1 VSGTSRESRKFLR
14 LSMKYGDKKMTYK
27 ILICDKIA
35 DEGMKMMKEKG
46 YEITKA
52 WNIPKTELPKIV
64 SEFNALIV
72 RSATKVEGDLLANAK
87 KLRVIGR
94 AGEGLDN
101 IDLKKVAEFGIT
113 TVNTPH
119 VSYLS
124 VAELTIG
131 YMIALARRIV
141 EGTLSLREGKWRKD
155 ELMGME
161 VNGKTLGVIGCGY
174 IGETVERLAASL
186 GMKVLVVEE
195 CVFDRFVPIDEMLCQ
210 ADFVTVH
217 VPLTPHTWHMLSTKE
232 FEMMKD
238 GVMIIDCSRGGVVDQ
253 EALYKALVSGKV
265 KAAAVDVFEEEPPKN
280 SKLLTLKNVIATPHI
295 GAQTEE
301 AQLKA
306 SLQIANRVIEALEKS
321 AS

>member
-1 VSGTSRESRKFLR
+1 LGAGELTF
-14 LSMKYGDKKMTYK
+14 K

-35 DEGMKMMKEKG
+35 DEGIRLMEEKG
-46 YEITKA
+46 YAVSKA
-52 WNIPKTELPKIV
+52 WDVSKTKLPEIV
-64 SEFNALIV
+64 GEYDVLIV
-72 RSATKVEGDLLANAK
+72 RSATKVNADLMANAK

-101 IDLKKVAEFGIT
+101 IDLKNAKELGIAV
-113 TVNTPH
+113 VNTPH
-119 VSYLS
+119 VSFVS

-131 YMIALARRIV
+131 HLLALARGIV
-141 EGTLSLREGKWRKD
+141 EGTLSLREGKWAKD
-155 ELMGME
+155 ELMGVE

-174 IGETVERLAASL
+174 IGKTVERLAISL

-195 CVFDRFVPIDEMLCQ
+195 CVFDRFVPIDEMLPE
-210 ADFVTVH
+210 AKFITIH
-217 VPLTPHTWHMLSTKE
+217 VPLTPYTRHILSTKQ
-232 FEMMKD
+232 FNMMKD

-253 EALYKALVSGKV
+253 EALYQALVSGKV

-295 GAQTEE
+295 GAQTQE
-301 AQLKA
+301 AQLKT
-306 SLQIANRVIEALEKS
+306 SIQIAEKVIKTLEKS